1 MTTYE
6 KINSLGDEFMALI
19 NHSLVP
25 VHILDWKVYYEY
37 YLTQKEL
44 LKNESKGKKEEAVN
58 ITSAYY
64 DLSRRTMYRI
74 IKYMEN

>member
-6 KINSLGDEFMALI
+6 KIISLGDEFISLI
-19 NHSLVP
+19 NHSIVP
-25 VHILDWKVYYEY
+25 IHILDWKVYYEA
-37 YLTQKEL
+37 YLMQKEL

-58 ITSAYY
+58 ITTAKY